1 MNEAI
6 KKGWPHVVVVILFF
20 ALAAIY
26 FAPELFDGKG
36 LVQGDVKQRSGL
48 GKRHRGSLSENR
60 RARLLVGA
68 HVRRHAA

>member
-26 FAPELFDGKG
+26 FAPELFDG
-36 LVQGDVKQRSGL
+36 
-48 GKRHRGSLSENR
+48 
-60 RARLLVGA
+60 
-68 HVRRHAA
+68 

>member
-6 KKGWPHVVVVILFF
+6 KKGWPHAVAVILFF

-36 LVQGDVKQRSGL
+36 LVQGDVNSAMGW
-48 GKRHRGSLSENR
+48 GKDIVDHYLKTGEH
-60 RARLLVGA
+60 A
-68 HVRRHAA
+68 HW

>member
-36 LVQGDVKQRSGL
+36 LVQGDVNSAQGL
-48 GKRHRGSLSENR
+48 
-60 RARLLVGA
+60 
-68 HVRRHAA
+68 